1 MKPSKNVEN
10 LSFNVWLQVAAG
22 KTYCLL
28 FYEDA
33 FNQITEMIVRK
44 PIKWQPID
52 LYDLQRIGVM
62 VDTRLFLD
70 DQWCSGLGM
79 GPVLILP
86 GDS

>member
-1 MKPSKNVEN
+1 MAPSCSWKNI
-10 LSFNVWLQVAAG
+10 
-22 KTYCLL
+22 L

-70 DQWCSGLGM
+70 DQWCSGLGV

-86 GDS
+86 GDF